1 MMRFPSQIPCSR
13 TTKVTRVAVAL
24 AALAVLAASIFG
36 LSHALKPVPD
46 ETPDAWHAPTGF
58 RAGDSA
64 GDSPIPALSAR

>member
-1 MMRFPSQIPCSR
+1 M
-13 TTKVTRVAVAL
+13 AVAL

-46 ETPDAWHAPTGF
+46 EAPDARHAPTGF

-64 GDSPIPALSAR
+64 DDSPVPAISAR